1 MNSSRKKGGGGGGGG
16 GGEERKDKRKERKK
30 RPEILMECHP
40 NILHTFTGTC
50 NVVNTRRKLKV
61 RQVPATRAA
70 NNNQP
75 NLTYSI
81 D

>member
-1 MNSSRKKGGGGGGGG
+1 MNSSRKKGGGGKS
-16 GGEERKDKRKERKK
+16 ERKNKQQKT
-30 RPEILMECHP
+30 EILMECHP
-40 NILHTFTGTC
+40 NILHTFTGTY
-50 NVVNTRRKLKV
+50 NVVNTRQKLKV
-61 RQVPATRAA
+61 RQVTATRAA